1 MADRKPVILKCFRS
15 NPIRDSGQGYPRMT
29 KKAESVLRGGKKYV
43 IKDFLCLNLRQ
54 PLNICFKVRLV
65 LK

>member
-1 MADRKPVILKCFRS
+1 MLPFKS
-15 NPIRDSGQGYPRMT
+15 HTGPRAGIPQND
-29 KKAESVLRGGKKYV
+29 KKAESVLRRGKKYV